1 MCDYPCS
8 NPVIEKKFHPLTL
21 LLLDCWQREYDKRP
35 YRYFKFERLKFEE
48 RFKRNY
54 DPKQDFT
61 IIVLFLKKRSIYS
74 IKLVGL
80 ALKQHP
86 VSMIYDFVESFQ
98 KLRRIELKLMELP
111 LEFFQIL
118 DYNAE
123 LMKLKELSLEGTS
136 LTDKDILYLHSFIIK
151 STTLQILNVSSC
163 SINQYNFAELAD
175 AIYKSPTLNSC
186 NVSHLLGLHLTLDSE
201 KIAHIIASLIWQ
213 NKLQELVLENCGLS
227 GHDMEIIAEYL
238 YDISSKLQ
246 SLNVSFNVI
255 GANGALELLKAISKS
270 KTLKQLKMTG
280 CSLGSH
286 GGEIVVQYL
295 SSCWNLELLALQY
308 NTMAAEVVNMILLC
322 MKKSCK
328 LKKLCLY
335 GGNKFN
341 TRSGDILRRL
351 LESGVLPQDY
361 IDITVTFDD
370 TLPGYRVIPW
380 LP

>member
-1 MCDYPCS
+1 MCDYPYS
-8 NPVIEKKFHPLTL
+8 KPIIEKKFRPLTL

-35 YRYFKFERLKFEE
+35 YRNFKFERIQFEE
-48 RFKRNY
+48 RLERNY
-54 DPKQDFT
+54 DSKQDFT
-61 IIVLFLKKRSIYS
+61 TIVLFLKKRSLYS

-80 ALKQHP
+80 TLHQQP
-86 VSMIYDFVESFQ
+86 VRIIYDFVEALQ
-98 KLRRIELKLMELP
+98 KLKRIELKLMELP

-123 LMKLKELSLEGTS
+123 LMKLKELSLEGTA
-136 LTDKDILYLHSFIIK
+136 LTDKDILCLHSFIFK
-151 STTLQILNVSSC
+151 SKTLQILNISSC
-163 SINQYNFAELAD
+163 SINQYNFALLAD

-186 NVSHLLGLHLTLDSE
+186 NMSHLLGLHLTLDSQ

-213 NKLQELVLENCGLS
+213 NKLQELILENCGLL
-227 GHDMEIIAEYL
+227 GHDMEILAEYL

-246 SLNVSFNVI
+246 SLNVSFNKI
-255 GANGALELLKAISKS
+255 GSNGALELFKAISKS

-280 CSLGSH
+280 CSLGSD
-286 GGEIVVQYL
+286 GGKIVSQYL
-295 SSCWNLELLALQY
+295 SSCWNLESLALQY
-308 NTMAAEVVNMILLC
+308 NTMAAEVINMILLC
-322 MKKSCK
+322 MKKPCK
-328 LKKLCLY
+328 LKKLYLY
-335 GGNKFN
+335 GGNRFK
-341 TRSGDILRRL
+341 TRTGDILRRL